1 MKRLYARHRLDIKL
15 RHLAYA
21 ISTMSASGDWQAAT
35 DVERLWSAQGAALAC
50 YSVRSRFHL
59 LLSALAL
66 PRGSEVLFS
75 AVTHP
80 DMPRLAKHHGL
91 VPVPVDLDPATLSPH
106 PQLLARAITA
116 KSRILV
122 VAHLFGGRVDLA
134 PPAETRRRHR
144 LLLVEDCPPPLQGP

>member
-50 YSVRSRFHL
+50 YSVRSGFHL

-75 AVTHP
+75 AMTHP

-91 VPVPVDLDPATLSPH
+91 VPVPIDLEPATLAPR
-106 PQLLARAITA
+106 PELVLRAMTD
-116 KSRILV
+116 RTRMLV

-134 PPAETRRRHR
+134 PLAEICR
-144 LLLVEDCPPPLQGP
+144 LNGILLVQGFARAFQG